1 MKKFK
6 IVFYLLLVALFNSC
20 SNDIKLSNSE
30 CPVIM
35 IAEME
40 MEIDVHN
47 GGFLLQC
54 GDGEIIEST
63 CASKFGASIS
73 NTYNIGDT
81 IIHCN

>member
-20 SNDIKLSNSE
+20 SNDIKLSNAE

-47 GGFLLQC
+47 GGFLLQE
-54 GDGEIIEST
+54 DNYKIE
-63 CASKFGASIS
+63 K
-73 NTYNIGDT
+73 
-81 IIHCN
+81 